1 MLVHKVE
8 VIKGKIVRKLNKDE
22 DSCSGEVKYIASLQE
37 PKIGDNVS
45 KYFEYT
51 SMVECKNVMIRY
63 YQAL

>member
-8 VIKGKIVRKLNKDE
+8 VEKGVIVKTINREE
-22 DSCSGEVKYIASLQE
+22 DCSGMVKYIASLQE
-37 PKIGDNVS
+37 PKIGDRVS

-51 SMVECKNVMIRY
+51 NMLECKNVMIRY